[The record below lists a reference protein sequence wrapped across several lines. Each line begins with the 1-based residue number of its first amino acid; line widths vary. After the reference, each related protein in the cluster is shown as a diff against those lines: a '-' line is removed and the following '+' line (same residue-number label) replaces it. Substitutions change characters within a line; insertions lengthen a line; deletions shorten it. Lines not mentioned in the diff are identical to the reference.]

1 MSKYKVSISF
11 KQNALHLYEY
21 LKTKDNISSYLCKLI
36 EADMYNQ
43 QNAPDLEAKVEEIV
57 YKLLQNKNL
66 LANVSL
72 KTNDVVEKLSEE
84 DIDLINQLF

>member
-1 MSKYKVSISF
+1 
-11 KQNALHLYEY
+11 
-21 LKTKDNISSYLCKLI
+21 
-36 EADMYNQ
+36 MYNQ

>member
-11 KQNALHLYEY
+11 KQNSLHLYEY

-43 QNAPDLEAKVEEIV
+43 QNSSDLEAKVEEIV

-66 LANVSL
+66 LENISW
-72 KTNDVVEKLSEE
+72 KTNDVAEKLSEE